1 MPKEVNSFGVNF
13 KNKKLS
19 YNLISNKK
27 TLCYNLTLQ
36 NKGFFMY
43 KTVVAFTLASLFSSS
58 LMAYDLK
65 SNMLL
70 LNAELSEVQ
79 RAFISSD
86 QKGVDESIKRFAKH
100 AQDLLGSKEKFA
112 SMLPDKKKNKA
123 GEAVMSAQII
133 SHNVQIILDA
143 VENKYNQ
150 SGQVRREEA
159 QRAYTY
165 IEHACFRCHNL
176 VRDEY

>member
-1 MPKEVNSFGVNF
+1 MS
-13 KNKKLS
+13 KNIVAIGLV
-19 YNLISNKK
+19 
-27 TLCYNLTLQ
+27 TL
-36 NKGFFMY
+36 
-43 KTVVAFTLASLFSSS
+43 LFSSLS
-58 LMAYDLK
+58 AYDLK

-79 RAFISSD
+79 RGFISSD
-86 QKGVDESIKRFAKH
+86 QSGVEESVKRFAKH
-100 AQDLLGSKEKFA
+100 AQDLLGNKEKFS
-112 SMLPDKKKNKA
+112 SMLPEKKKNKA
-123 GEAVMSAQII
+123 NEAVMSAQII

-143 VENKYNQ
+143 IENKHNQ

-165 IEHACFRCHNL
+165 IEHACFRCHNI

>member
-1 MPKEVNSFGVNF
+1 MRFFGALL
-13 KNKKLS
+13 KKH
-19 YNLISNKK
+19 YATIHYHTNQQRI
-27 TLCYNLTLQ
+27 
-36 NKGFFMY
+36 FMY
-43 KTVVAFTLASLFSSS
+43 KTLAALTLTTLFGSS

-86 QKGVDESIKRFAKH
+86 QKGVEDSIKRFATH

-112 SMLPDKKKNKA
+112 AMLPEKKKNKA

-143 VENKYNQ
+143 IENKHNQ

>member
-1 MPKEVNSFGVNF
+1 MTKSIIAVG
-13 KNKKLS
+13 LA
-19 YNLISNKK
+19 
-27 TLCYNLTLQ
+27 TLL
-36 NKGFFMY
+36 
-43 KTVVAFTLASLFSSS
+43 SSS
-58 LMAYDLK
+58 LSAYDLK

-79 RAFISSD
+79 RAFIASD
-86 QKGVDESIKRFAKH
+86 QSGVEQSVKRFAQH
-100 AQDLLGSKEKFA
+100 AQDLLGNKEKFSA
-112 SMLPDKKKNKA
+112 MLPEKKKNKA
-123 GEAVMSAQII
+123 NEAVMSAQII

-143 VENKYNQ
+143 IENKYNQ

-165 IEHACFRCHNL
+165 IEHACFRCHNI